1 MPPSPV
7 EVASPVFRA
16 FSTAHLAALAA
27 VFVVG
32 ALMVW
37 AARTRRR
44 HLQRSLET
52 TMAVLLLIQWP
63 LSYWVAY
70 NMGFLTADNAY
81 PCHLCDMGAFLA
93 IIALFTHRRPVFEL
107 VYFWGLAGTL
117 QGLITPALTQDWP
130 HPRYF
135 LFFVNHGGVVIAA
148 LYGVLGLGF
157 IPRASAKW
165 RAWFLIL
172 LYAMVVG
179 IFDWAV
185 GANYGFLCRKP
196 PTASLFDALGPW
208 PWYIGVTSLLALVF
222 FILLD
227 LPFIRMR
234 RRG

>member
-1 MPPSPV
+1 MIPTDAP
-7 EVASPVFRA
+7 AFRVF
-16 FSTAHLAALAA
+16 SVTHLSALAVVLVVAA
-27 VFVVG
+27 V
-32 ALMVW
+32 MIY
-37 AARTRRR
+37 AARRRVQP
-44 HLQRSLET
+44 LQRVLEVT
-52 TMAVLLLIQWP
+52 LAVLLILQWP
-63 LSYWVAY
+63 ISFWVAWD
-70 NMGFLTADNAY
+70 MGYLTVNNSY
-81 PCHLCDMGAFLA
+81 PLHLCDLGALLGVLA
-93 IIALFTHRRPVFEL
+93 LLTHKRGLFEL

-165 RAWFLIL
+165 RAWFYIL
-172 LYAMVVG
+172 GYAVVVG
-179 IFDWAV
+179 LFDWAV
-185 GANYGFLCRKP
+185 GANYGFLRHKP
-196 PTASLFDALGPW
+196 ETKSLFDALGPW

-227 LPFIRMR
+227 LPFIRLR